1 VRGGDSTAA
10 SVYLQDWLGTLDE
23 LKSEPIDL
31 IEAGDDKVIA
41 NRMRLRGPLSI
52 RDIPPGRAHA
62 ASLLDQTRARSRA
75 LVVRR
80 LVRLD
85 TISGGSGQKRAC
97 KSILKG

>member
-41 NRMRLRGPLSI
+41 NRMRLR
-52 RDIPPGRAHA
+52 AHA